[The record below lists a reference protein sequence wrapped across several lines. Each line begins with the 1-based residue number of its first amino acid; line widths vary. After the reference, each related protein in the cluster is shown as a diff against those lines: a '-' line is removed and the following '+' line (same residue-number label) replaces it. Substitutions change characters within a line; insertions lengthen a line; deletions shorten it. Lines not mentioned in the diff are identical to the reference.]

1 MKIFYLNNPVS
12 GHKNGIKYFS
22 KIKDAFS
29 KRGID
34 YDFIQTEFAGHG
46 TEIIKSL
53 NFANYDGIVVS
64 GGDGTIFEMLNGYF
78 ANKSVKKIPVGV
90 VPIGRGNAFA
100 RDLDL
105 VPERWEEA
113 IDAVISG
120 RTKKVDVGIFTT
132 EGTKYY
138 FLNILGF
145 GFVTD
150 IAATAQKLKMFGD
163 LSYILGVFY
172 RTIALKS
179 FNLKMEIDGKVFE
192 RENVFTEIS
201 NSRYTGRDF
210 LMAPSAK
217 IDDGLLDVTL
227 LNKLSRVKVLQ
238 CLPKIFTGTHVQ
250 MKEVETFKARR
261 IKIETTSAKTLT
273 PDGQL
278 MGATPIEVECLP
290 EAIEVFVK

>member
-1 MKIFYLNNPVS
+1 MKIYYVNNPAS

-22 KIKDAFS
+22 KIKEAFL
-29 KRGID
+29 KRGIEF
-34 YDFIQTEFAGHG
+34 DFCQTEYAGHG
-46 TEIIKSL
+46 TEIIKNL
-53 NFANYDGIVVS
+53 NFENYDGIVVS

-78 ANKSVKKIPVGV
+78 INNSTKKIPVGV
-90 VPIGRGNAFA
+90 IPIGRGNAFA

-105 VPERWEEA
+105 VPERWTES
-113 IDAVISG
+113 IDAILSG
-120 RTKKVDVGIFTT
+120 KTKKVDVGAFTT
-132 EGTKYY
+132 EGKKYY

-145 GFVTD
+145 GLVTD

-163 LSYILGVFY
+163 LSYILGVFH

-179 FNLKMEIDGKVFE
+179 YNLKMEADGKIIE
-192 RENVFTEIS
+192 RENVFVEIS

-210 LMAPSAK
+210 LMAPSAN

-250 MKEVETFKARR
+250 MKEVETFKVKR
-261 IKIETTSAKTLT
+261 IKITTDTAKILT

-278 MGATPIEVECLP
+278 MGSTPIEVECLP
-290 EAIEVFVK
+290 NAIEVFIK